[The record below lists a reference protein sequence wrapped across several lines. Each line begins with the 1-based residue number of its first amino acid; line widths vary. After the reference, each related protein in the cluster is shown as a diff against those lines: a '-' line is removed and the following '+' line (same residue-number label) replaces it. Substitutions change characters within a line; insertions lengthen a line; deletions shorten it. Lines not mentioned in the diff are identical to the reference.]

1 MRFFLILACISTF
14 TFAYKVQGILKNTT
28 THTISI
34 QTNFDNNLV
43 ITVLPQTHIDIYSC
57 GIFGSNKKQANV
69 QDLQKGSLVKVKG
82 SKNGS
87 IIIADKIIIEC
98 DDQRRAY

>member
-1 MRFFLILACISTF
+1 MRLFLILICLSTF
-14 TFAYKVQGILKNTT
+14 AFAYKVQGILKNTT

-34 QTNFDNNLV
+34 QTSFDNNLI
-43 ITVLPQTHIDIYSC
+43 ITILPQTHIEVYSC

-69 QDLQKGSLVKVKG
+69 QDLKKGSLVKIKG

-87 IIIADKIIIEC
+87 IIIAEKIIVEC
-98 DDQRRAY
+98 DDKRRAF

>member
-1 MRFFLILACISTF
+1 MRFFLILICISTF
-14 TFAYKVQGILKNTT
+14 AFAYKVQGILKNTT
-28 THTISI
+28 TNSLSI
-34 QTNFDNNLV
+34 QISFNNNLI

-69 QDLQKGSLVKVKG
+69 QDLKKGSLVKIKG
-82 SKNGS
+82 NKNGS
-87 IIIADKIIIEC
+87 IIIAEKIIVEC

>member
-1 MRFFLILACISTF
+1 MRFFLILICISTF
-14 TFAYKVQGILKNTT
+14 AFAYKVQGILKNTT
-28 THTISI
+28 TNSLSI
-34 QTNFDNNLV
+34 QTSFNNNLI

-69 QDLQKGSLVKVKG
+69 QDLKKGSLVKIKG
-82 SKNGS
+82 NKNGS
-87 IIIADKIIIEC
+87 IIIAEKIIVEC

>member
-1 MRFFLILACISTF
+1 MRFFLILICISTF
-14 TFAYKVQGILKNTT
+14 AFAYKVQGILKNTT
-28 THTISI
+28 TNSLSI
-34 QTNFDNNLV
+34 QTSFDNNLI

-69 QDLQKGSLVKVKG
+69 QDLKKGSLVKIKG
-82 SKNGS
+82 NKNRS
-87 IIIADKIIIEC
+87 IIIAEKIIVEC

>member
-1 MRFFLILACISTF
+1 MRFFLTLVCISTF
-14 TFAYKVQGILKNTT
+14 AFAYKVQGILKNTT

-34 QTNFDNNLV
+34 QTSFDNNLI
-43 ITVLPQTHIDIYSC
+43 ITILPQTRIYIYGC
-57 GIFGSNKKQANV
+57 EIFGSNKKQANV
-69 QDLQKGSLVKVKG
+69 QDLKKGSLVKIKG

-87 IIIADKIIIEC
+87 IIIAEKIIVEC

>member
-1 MRFFLILACISTF
+1 MCLFLILICLSTF
-14 TFAYKVQGILKNTT
+14 AFAYKVQGILKNTT

-34 QTNFDNNLV
+34 QTSFDNNLI
-43 ITVLPQTHIDIYSC
+43 ITILPQTHIEVYSC

-69 QDLQKGSLVKVKG
+69 QDLKKGSLVKIKG

-87 IIIADKIIIEC
+87 IIIAEKIIVEC
-98 DDQRRAY
+98 DDKRRAF

>member
-1 MRFFLILACISTF
+1 MRLFLILICLSTF
-14 TFAYKVQGILKNTT
+14 AFAYKVQGILKNTT

-34 QTNFDNNLV
+34 QTSFDNNLI
-43 ITVLPQTHIDIYSC
+43 ITILPQTYIEVYSC

-69 QDLQKGSLVKVKG
+69 QDLKKGSLVKIKG

-87 IIIADKIIIEC
+87 IIIAEKIIVEC
-98 DDQRRAY
+98 DDKRRAF